1 MSWSR
6 RNRERAESPLPPQG
20 GGCRIGARCRRFFT
34 LVAVVLMLG
43 ACGFE
48 PLYARHDGDGVAARL
63 ETIQIEPIADR
74 VGQMLHNRL
83 RDGLA
88 PRGLPA
94 KPLYYLKVTVIESV
108 QESVIQRTAFAAQA
122 NLSLNISYQLHD
134 AKSRGAV
141 LSGSV
146 RSTSS
151 YRYQT
156 AALGTLAGEKDA
168 RERAVA
174 DAAEE
179 IRARLALYFKR
190 DALDSKQD

>member
-6 RNRERAESPLPPQG
+6 RAVSL
-20 GGCRIGARCRRFFT
+20 F
-34 LVAVVLMLG
+34 AVVLTLGALG

-48 PLYARHDGDGVAARL
+48 PLYARHDADNVAAQL
-63 ETIQIEPIADR
+63 ETIKIEPIADR

-83 RDGLA
+83 RDGLT

-94 KPLYYLKVTVIESV
+94 KPLYYLKVTVTETV
-108 QESVIQRTAFAAQA
+108 QESIIQRTAFAARS
-122 NLSLNISYQLHD
+122 NLSLNVTYQLHN

-141 LSGSV
+141 HSGSV
-146 RSTSS
+146 RSVSS
-151 YRYQT
+151 YSYQT
-156 AALGTLAGEKDA
+156 ATLGTLAGEKDA

-190 DALDSKQD
+190 DVLDSKRD

>member
-6 RNRERAESPLPPQG
+6 R
-20 GGCRIGARCRRFFT
+20 FFT
-34 LVAVVLMLG
+34 TVAVALMLGVLG

-48 PLYARHDGDGVAARL
+48 PLYARHDGDGVTARL
-63 ETIQIEPIADR
+63 EAIRIEPIADR

-83 RDGLA
+83 RDALA
-88 PRGLPA
+88 PRGPAA
-94 KPLYYLKVTVIESV
+94 KPRYYLKVTVAETA
-108 QESVIQRTAFAAQA
+108 QESVIQRTAFAARA
-122 NLSLNISYQLHD
+122 NLSLDVTFQLHD

-141 LSGSV
+141 HSGSV

-151 YRYQT
+151 YPYQI

>member
-6 RNRERAESPLPPQG
+6 AVS
-20 GGCRIGARCRRFFT
+20 
-34 LVAVVLMLG
+34 LVAVVLVLG
-43 ACGFE
+43 ALSACGFE
-48 PLYARHDGDGVAARL
+48 PLYARHDADNVAAQL
-63 ETIQIEPIADR
+63 ETIQVEPIADR

-94 KPLYYLKVTVIESV
+94 KPRYYLKVTVTESV
-108 QESVIQRTAFAAQA
+108 QESVIQRTAFAARA
-122 NLSLNISYQLHD
+122 SLSLNIGYQLYD
-134 AKSRGAV
+134 AKSRGV
-141 LSGSV
+141 VHSGTI
-146 RSTSS
+146 RSTGNYS
-151 YRYQT
+151 YQT